1 MTLRRRK
8 YLARFRA
15 AGGENPKEIE
25 TRRKLPPWLPARCFL
40 VLFPVNLGWGSCRPF
55 WPQPAAVSSVRGQ
68 RWAFVWCPRRR
79 EQRRRGGPFRGGPA
93 CPVHPERPAPFCCLP
108 AAAGVLRTDFPL
120 PWLFYPPSQN
130 KSFLP
135 RVWGL
140 RFQIWWIHNL
150 PTAGLVPGSMLIT
163 LAQIPQVPAFGCAQP
178 SFVLFLM
185 AYLGLQRDLWI
196 SCHID

>member
-68 RWAFVWCPRRR
+68 RWAFVWDSPVPA
-79 EQRRRGGPFRGGPA
+79 EESRGGGEGRSEGAPPAQSTQNGLLRSAASRPQQASFALTFLFPDFFTHPVRTSPFSQESE
-93 CPVHPERPAPFCCLP
+93 VW
-108 AAAGVLRTDFPL
+108 DFRSDEFITYPL
-120 PWLFYPPSQN
+120 P
-130 KSFLP
+130 
-135 RVWGL
+135 
-140 RFQIWWIHNL
+140 
-150 PTAGLVPGSMLIT
+150 
-163 LAQIPQVPAFGCAQP
+163 
-178 SFVLFLM
+178 VLCR
-185 AYLGLQRDLWI
+185 AA
-196 SCHID
+196 C